1 VTRRRPPRAP
11 RRVDELAV
19 HRVRAAAARRIG
31 GLLACAL
38 AAAGCANA
46 TGAPRAPAVR
56 SAGVITSASS
66 TAGGSRAPSS
76 AGAPAPGALAGDGPY
91 AVGERVITLVDSS
104 RTVRL
109 PGEGRRPRTLVT
121 VVRYPTTGPPSQV
134 DVRNAPPD
142 RAAGR
147 FPLVVFGHGF
157 AVTPATYTA
166 LLRAWAT
173 AGFVV
178 AAPVFPLENANAPGG
193 PDESDLFNQPADM
206 TFVITRLLAANT
218 DPRALLFGSIAPQEV
233 AVSGQSD
240 GGETALAVA
249 YDRFYLDPRVRAAV
263 ILSGAEIPGP
273 ASALSFSVN
282 GPPLLATQGTADV
295 VNLPRNTYRFFAV
308 AHRPK
313 YLLTLLGA
321 PHLPPY
327 TTEQPQLGIVER
339 VSIAFLD
346 RYLKSEDDGIAK
358 MRSAGNQ
365 AGVAALTALP

>member
-1 VTRRRPPRAP
+1 MIR
-11 RRVDELAV
+11 
-19 HRVRAAAARRIG
+19 RAA
-31 GLLACAL
+31 GLVMCAL
-38 AAAGCANA
+38 AAGGCAHA
-46 TGAPRAPAVR
+46 AGAPSAPAAPAPAGSTSTSSTSSTSR
-56 SAGVITSASS
+56 SSRDPGAGV
-66 TAGGSRAPSS
+66 GS
-76 AGAPAPGALAGDGPY
+76 GTPAPGAIAGDGPY
-91 AVGERVITLVDSS
+91 AVGERVITLVDPS
-104 RTVRL
+104 RTVRI
-109 PGEGRRPRTLVT
+109 PGEGRQPRTLVT
-121 VVRYPTTGPPSQV
+121 VVRYPTAGPASRV
-134 DVRNAPPD
+134 DVRNVPPD
-142 RAAGR
+142 RLAGR

-157 AVTPATYTA
+157 AVTPAIYAA
-166 LLRAWAT
+166 LLRAWAA
-173 AGFVV
+173 AGYVV

-193 PDESDLFNQPADM
+193 PEESDLLNQPADM

-233 AVSGQSD
+233 AVAGQSD

-273 ASALSFSVN
+273 LSTLTFSVT

-295 VNLPRNTYRFFAV
+295 VNLPRNTYRFFAA

-313 YLLTLLGA
+313 FLLTLLGA

-346 RYLKSEDDGIAK
+346 RYLKSAGDGTAE
-358 MRSAGNQ
+358 MRAAGDQ